1 MNKTFI
7 TPIAIT
13 VILSLVYPVDADI
26 GFNDTEVYYNVGN
39 ETYNVTS
46 AMNFSGIIITSDY
59 LTLNSSGF
67 YLSFSNNINISI
79 DYINGDIPNANNGD
93 KILSFYANTTETGW
107 FNISGFTA
115 NRNWMV
121 YENGVLFSIIL
132 SNTSGYVSFNDSIWN
147 KEYIEIYLMGS
158 SLADVTISGGGSS
171 ARRITSYDIIG
182 LMGIFGIL
190 GLLLWR
196 EKKENRRQ

>member
-7 TPIAIT
+7 ALIAFT

-26 GFNDTEVYYNVGN
+26 GFNDTEVYCNVGN
-39 ETYNVTS
+39 ETYNVTLV
-46 AMNFSGIIITSDY
+46 MNFSNIIITPDY
-59 LTLNSSGF
+59 ITFNSSGF
-67 YLSFSNNINISI
+67 HLSFSNDINISI
-79 DYINGDIPNANNGD
+79 DYINGDISNANDGD

-121 YENGVLFSIIL
+121 YEDGALFSIVL
-132 SNTSGYVSFNDSIWN
+132 SNASGYVSFNDSIWN
-147 KEYIEIYLMGS
+147 KEYIEIYLEGS
-158 SLADVTISGGGSS
+158 PLADVTADSGISSVYFS
-171 ARRITSYDIIG
+171 VYDVIG
-182 LMGIFGIL
+182 LMGVLGII

-196 EKKENRRQ
+196 RKREK